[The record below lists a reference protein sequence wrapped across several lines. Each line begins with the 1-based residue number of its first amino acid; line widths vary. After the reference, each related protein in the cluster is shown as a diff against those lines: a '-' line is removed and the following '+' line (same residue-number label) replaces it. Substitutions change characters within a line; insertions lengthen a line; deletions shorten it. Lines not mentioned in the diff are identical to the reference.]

1 MIPQTAAG
9 SNGQPDSSATATLPS
24 LFGILP
30 GASPRKAA
38 SRRQKNADIAPDLD
52 EPAPKQS
59 GSSTST
65 NTEARAPESGNRPGS
80 NARTAGLG
88 KSKPSGVRRAQRAPR
103 RRFRPVQVRDR
114 RFIHTFL
121 LAAAKTA
128 PTGQMMI
135 DFVRERSDGVFVLSA
150 GVVYRELH
158 ALEKERLIAVR
169 RDDRERRYTLT
180 DLGKRVLVT
189 RQREWQAFS
198 HGLARLLDEA
208 ADGDRRRRE

>member
-1 MIPQTAAG
+1 MTPQTAAG

-24 LFGILP
+24 LFGIVP
-30 GASPRKAA
+30 CASPRETTP
-38 SRRQKNADIAPDLD
+38 RRQKDVEKPPYLD
-52 EPAPKQS
+52 KPAAMQS

-65 NTEARAPESGNRPGS
+65 NKKAHAPQSRNRRSS

-88 KSKPSGVRRAQRAPR
+88 KETPSGVRREQRAQR

-121 LAAAKTA
+121 LTAAKTA

-135 DFVRERSDGVFVLSA
+135 DFVRERSDGVFDLSP

-180 DLGKRVLVT
+180 DLGKRVLVA

-208 ADGDRRRRE
+208 DDGDRRRRE